1 MMRLDRRNVLRLG
14 TSIWTAGLS
23 GSLAAAVSRKPHRE
37 SQGENPGMLRFGL
50 ITDLHYADKP
60 PAGTRH
66 YRDTLRK
73 LDEAVAAFAR
83 LDPRPR
89 FAVELGDLID
99 AADSVETELNYLKT
113 IDTTFR
119 KLCDERHYVLGNH
132 CVDTLTSAEFLAQVG
147 QKSSFESFD
156 HHGRHFVVLDACFR
170 KDSVP
175 YGRRNFEWTE
185 SKIPDHELHFLETD
199 LNATRNDTI
208 VFIHQRLDVEPPYG
222 VLNAADVRRVLE
234 KSGRVKAVFQGHS
247 HKNDH
252 RKIGGID
259 YVTLVAMVEGPAPDN
274 SGYALVDWHSDGLI
288 EVQGFRRQA
297 DYRWKN

>member
-1 MMRLDRRNVLRLG
+1 MRLERRSVLRLG
-14 TSIWTAGLS
+14 TSLWTAGLA
-23 GSLAAAVSRKPHRE
+23 GSRSTAIASKLKSETTAANA
-37 SQGENPGMLRFGL
+37 GILRFGL

-60 PAGTRH
+60 IAGTRH
-66 YRDTLRK
+66 YRDTLSK
-73 LDEAVAAFAR
+73 LEEAVAAFAR
-83 LDPRPR
+83 LDPKPR

-99 AADSVETELNYLKT
+99 AADSVETELDYLKT
-113 IDTTFR
+113 IDATFR

-156 HHGRHFVVLDACFR
+156 HDGRHFVVLDACFR

-175 YGRRNFEWTE
+175 YSRRNFQWTE
-185 SKIPDHELHFLETD
+185 SKIPDHELDFLETD
-199 LNATRNDTI
+199 LNATNKDTI

-222 VLNAADVRRVLE
+222 VTNAADVRRVLE

-252 RKIGGID
+252 RKIAGID
-259 YVTLVAMVEGPAPDN
+259 YVTLVAMVEGPAPEN
-274 SGYALVDWHSDGLI
+274 SGYTLVDWHADGTI
-288 EVQGFRRQA
+288 EIRGFRRQSS
-297 DYRWKN
+297 YRWPA

>member
-1 MMRLDRRNVLRLG
+1 MMRLERRSVLRLG
-14 TSIWTAGLS
+14 TSLWTAGLA
-23 GSLAAAVSRKPHRE
+23 GSRSTAIASTLKCEMTAANA
-37 SQGENPGMLRFGL
+37 GILRFGL

-60 PAGTRH
+60 VAGTRH
-66 YRDTLRK
+66 YRDTLSK
-73 LDEAVAAFAR
+73 LEEAVAAFAR
-83 LDPRPR
+83 LDPKPR
-89 FAVELGDLID
+89 FAVELGDFID
-99 AADSVETELNYLKT
+99 AADSVETELDYLKT
-113 IDTTFR
+113 IDATFR

-156 HHGRHFVVLDACFR
+156 HAGRHFVVLDACFR

-175 YGRRNFEWTE
+175 YGRRNFQWTE

-199 LNATRNDTI
+199 LNATNKDTI

-252 RKIGGID
+252 RHIGGID
-259 YVTLVAMVEGPAPDN
+259 YVTLVAMVEGPAPEN
-274 SGYALVDWHSDGLI
+274 SGYAIVDWHSDGTI
-288 EVQGFRRQA
+288 EIRGFRRQSS
-297 DYRWKN
+297 YRWTE

>member
-1 MMRLDRRNVLRLG
+1 MMRIDRRNILRLG
-14 TSIWTAGLS
+14 TSICKAGL
-23 GSLAAAVSRKPHRE
+23 GGVVVSASFPMPRRV
-37 SQGENPGMLRFGL
+37 SSGENSGMLRFGL

-60 PAGTRH
+60 VAGTRH
-66 YRDTLRK
+66 YRDTIRK
-73 LDEAVAAFAR
+73 LEEAVAAFAS
-83 LDPRPR
+83 LDPKPR

-99 AADSVETELNYLKT
+99 AADSVEIELDYLKT
-113 IDTTFR
+113 IDAKFR

-132 CVDTLTSAEFLAQVG
+132 CVDTLTSTEFLAQVG

-156 HHGRHFVVLDACFR
+156 HDGRHFVVLDACFR

-199 LNATRNDTI
+199 LNATRNETI

-222 VLNAADVRRVLE
+222 VTNAADVRRVLE

-252 RKIGGID
+252 RKIAGID
-259 YVTLVAMVEGPAPDN
+259 YVTLVAMVEGPAPEN
-274 SGYALVDWHSDGLI
+274 SGYTLVDWHADGTI
-288 EVQGFRRQA
+288 EVRGFRRQSS
-297 DYRWKN
+297 YRWPV